1 MWSTILFGV
10 MDSRS
15 LLLPIS
21 ASKEEI
27 VCALESSDTLIITG
41 ETGSGKS
48 TQVPIIIYEA
58 FLSAAS
64 KNAIICVTQPK
75 RIAAMTL
82 AKRVSYEMS
91 VKLKDSSIDTKL
103 GGLVG
108 YSVRFDDKTSSST
121 RIKYVT
127 DGMLL
132 REYLIDHTLSTY
144 AYICIDEVHERSM
157 RTDILLGLLRDLQN
171 SRKLKIILMSA
182 TMEYE
187 KFFNFFSR
195 PSLPK
200 ELSVKKVHVIG
211 RQFPVS
217 IFYTEEPQKDYV
229 EAAVLTVF
237 QIHFESPPEGDI
249 LVFLTGQEDIEA
261 ARSIIISNSPKDN
274 NWKGSPSL
282 SIVPIYA
289 ALPPHQQMEAFKR
302 SPPGT
307 RKVILATNIA
317 ESSVTIPG
325 IRYVVDCGLSK
336 SRAFHSNFG
345 KRKRQKF
352 ICLL

>member
-1 MWSTILFGV
+1 MKIKFKLNFIQSDILFV
-10 MDSRS
+10 KMNSPS
-15 LLLPIS
+15 FLPIN
-21 ASKEEI
+21 AHREEI
-27 VCALESSDTLIITG
+27 ISTLKTSDTLIVVG
-41 ETGSGKS
+41 ETGCGKS
-48 TQVPIIIYEA
+48 TQIPIIVYEA
-58 FLSAAS
+58 CL
-64 KNAIICVTQPK
+64 KGLPGNAMICVTQPK

-82 AKRVSYEMS
+82 AKRVSQEIS
-91 VKLKDSSIDTKL
+91 TRIKDSPLDTRL

-121 RIKYVT
+121 RVKYVT

-132 REYLIDHTLSTY
+132 REYLQDQDLSMY
-144 AYICIDEVHERSM
+144 SYICIDEVHERSI
-157 RTDILLGLLRDLQN
+157 RTDILLGLLRDLQH

-187 KFFNFFSR
+187 SFLAFFSK
-195 PSLPK
+195 PSPLK
-200 ELSVKKVHVIG
+200 ELTVKKIHIVG

-217 IFYTEEPQKDYV
+217 IFYTEEPQKDYL
-229 EAAVLTVF
+229 EAVVLTTF

-249 LVFLTGQEDIEA
+249 LVFLTGQEDIETV
-261 ARSIIISNSPKDN
+261 RSLLLENSPKHG
-274 NWKGSPSL
+274 NWNGFPSL

-302 SPPGT
+302 PPPGT

-325 IRYVVDCGLSK
+325 IRYVIDCGLSK

-345 KRKRQKF
+345 R
-352 ICLL
+352 